1 MLRRPTQIALGT
13 ALVAATAA
21 FAPAAHAD
29 RVGFNVSIGGPGYGV
44 SFGNGAY
51 WRGSHHYRPYWSA
64 AYLAPPVVYAPP
76 VVCTAP
82 LYTAHIVYRAPR
94 VVYRAPY
101 VVRRPV
107 VVRGPVY
114 YGY

>member
-1 MLRRPTQIALGT
+1 MLRRTTQIALGT

-29 RVGFNVSIGGPGYGV
+29 RIGFNVSIGGPVYGV
-44 SFGNGAY
+44 AFGNGPD
-51 WRGSHHYRPYWSA
+51 WRGSHYRPYWSA
-64 AYLAPPVVYAPP
+64 ASIAPPVVSTPPYYYAAP
-76 VVCTAP
+76 VVYP
-82 LYTAHIVYRAPR
+82 APR

-107 VVRGPVY
+107 VVRGPV
-114 YGY
+114 

>member
-1 MLRRPTQIALGT
+1 MLRRTTQIALGT

-21 FAPAAHAD
+21 FAPVAHAD

-44 SFGNGAY
+44 AFGNGPY
-51 WRGSHHYRPYWSA
+51 WRGSHYYRPYWSA
-64 AYLAPPVVYAPP
+64 AYIAPPVYYAPPVVYP
-76 VVCTAP
+76 
-82 LYTAHIVYRAPR
+82 APR

-107 VVRGPVY
+107 VVGRPVY

>member
-1 MLRRPTQIALGT
+1 MLRRTTQIALGT

-21 FAPAAHAD
+21 FAPVAHAD

-44 SFGNGAY
+44 AFGNGPY
-51 WRGSHHYRPYWSA
+51 WRGSHYYQPYWSA
-64 AYLAPPVVYAPP
+64 AYIAPPVVYGP
-76 VVCTAP
+76 
-82 LYTAHIVYRAPR
+82 PR

-107 VVRGPVY
+107 VVGRPVY